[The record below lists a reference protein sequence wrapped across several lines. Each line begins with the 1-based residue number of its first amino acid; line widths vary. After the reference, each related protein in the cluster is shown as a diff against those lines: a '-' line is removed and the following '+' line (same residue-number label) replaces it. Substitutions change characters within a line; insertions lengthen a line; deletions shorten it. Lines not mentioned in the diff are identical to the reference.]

1 MKNVKFLALICSL
14 TVLFFTACQDDKS
27 LDIDDQ
33 ININE
38 TAANTEI
45 DIPNGESKRRCG
57 MHDHMAQLLE
67 SPEFKKAHEQ
77 KLLMISTMADS
88 RAACSGTILLPV
100 AVHFQGVNNPDEPCL
115 RALAQAQI
123 DILNQDYTG
132 TNSDISN
139 WNNNASSS
147 FPGVS
152 NGEMCV
158 EFKLADQNHPS
169 GYGLS
174 NGDPAVTINA
184 TSGDSDSNWSGY
196 LNIFV
201 QFNTGVLG
209 YSPLGGSGN
218 GDGVVVDASAFGSGS
233 GCGSIAPQSPYDL
246 GRTLTHELGHYLLLD
261 HIWGNGC
268 NQDDDVADTPD
279 SNSPYYDCPNI
290 GASSCGSTDMH
301 MNYMDYTND
310 ACMYMFSDGQAT
322 RMNNYLTSS
331 LNNVI
336 NNAAN
341 VISGGGGG
349 GGNDPTC
356 DDGIQ
361 NGDETGVDCGG
372 SCEPCQGDPE
382 PTCDD
387 GIQNG
392 DETGVDCG
400 GSCEPCNVPTE
411 CTFPQDP
418 SVTVL
423 TNSSVEV
430 SWTPIPSAIKYR
442 ILYRESG
449 IGAPWTK
456 KTVNNPYVVLNNL
469 VAGVEYEYR
478 IRTRCDDG
486 TWTPFGP
493 KNYFTIEGNGG
504 GSNCDLNEVTLD
516 LILDDFGSETTWELE
531 DDFGNVVAVGG
542 PYQDGQS
549 GTLISEDFCLGN
561 GCFTFYIYDAWGDG
575 ICCDYGYGS
584 YTITDEDGFVLVESD
599 GYFGS
604 YEISFF
610 CVGPENSTKGEVKR
624 DQRKA
629 NVAKKARK

>member
-1 MKNVKFLALICSL
+1 MKNVKLVALIF
-14 TVLFFTACQDDKS
+14 TFATLFFTACNDDKS
-27 LDIDDQ
+27 LGLDEQ
-33 ININE
+33 LNINE
-38 TAANTEI
+38 TTANTEV
-45 DIPNGESKRRCG
+45 DIANGETRRRCG
-57 MHDHMAQLLE
+57 MHDHMAKLLE
-67 SPEFKKAHEQ
+67 SPEYKKAHEQ
-77 KLLMISTMADS
+77 KLLLVSSMVGD

-100 AVHFQGVNNPDEPCL
+100 AVHFQGVSNPDVPCL
-115 RALAQAQI
+115 STLAQTQI

-132 TNSDISN
+132 TNSDISL
-139 WNNNASSS
+139 WNNNASPS
-147 FPGVS
+147 FPGVN

-158 EFKLADQNHPS
+158 EFKLADQNHPT
-169 GYGLS
+169 GFGLN
-174 NGDPAVTINA
+174 NGDPAVTVNQ
-184 TSGDSDSNWSGY
+184 TNGDSDANWSGY

-218 GDGVVVDASAFGSGS
+218 GDGVVIDAAAFGSGN
-233 GCGSIAPQSPYDL
+233 GCGNIAPQSPYDL

-268 NQDDDVADTPD
+268 SQDDDVADTPD
-279 SNSPYYDCPNI
+279 SNAPYYDCPNI
-290 GASSCGSTDMH
+290 GASTCSSTDMH

-322 RMNNYLTSS
+322 LMNNYLTSS

-336 NNAAN
+336 NNAPN
-341 VISGGGGG
+341 VISSGGGGG

-372 SCEPCQGDPE
+372 SCEPCIDE

-418 SVTVL
+418 SVTIL
-423 TNSSVEV
+423 NGTSVQV
-430 SWTPIPSAIKYR
+430 NWTAIPTALKYRIKYR
-442 ILYRESG
+442 EAG
-449 IGAPWTK
+449 IGADWIK
-456 KTVNNPYVVLNNL
+456 KTVTNASVTLNNL
-469 VAGVEYEYR
+469 FAGVTYEYR
-478 IRTRCDDG
+478 LRTRCGDG

-493 KNYFTIEGNGG
+493 KETFIIEEG
-504 GSNCDLNEVTLD
+504 GSNGSCELNSVTFELT
-516 LILDDFGSETTWELE
+516 LDDFGSETTWELE
-531 DDFGNVVAVGG
+531 DDFGNIIAVGG
-542 PYQDGQS
+542 PYEDGQS
-549 GTLISEDFCLGN
+549 GSIEIEDLCLDT
-561 GCFTFYIYDAWGDG
+561 GCYTFYIYDAWGDG
-575 ICCDYGYGS
+575 ICCDYGFGS
-584 YTITDEDGFVLVESD
+584 YVIYEEDGFVLVESD

-604 YEISFF
+604 YEISSF
-610 CVGPENSTKGEVKR
+610 CVGTENSTKGEVKR

-629 NVAKKARK
+629 NIAKKAKK